1 MIDTGSTLALAA
13 RSLKEN
19 GASRTYALVSHGLFS
34 EVSMSVIENLPLETL
49 VVTNT
54 TPQREHQKG
63 CTKLVTLDI
72 SATIAESIRRTHNGE
87 SISLLFG
94 DWIGMGMNGF

>member
-1 MIDTGSTLALAA
+1 MVCAFVVNVENFRGSLLP
-13 RSLKEN
+13 
-19 GASRTYALVSHGLFS
+19 GLLS
-34 EVSMSVIENLPLETL
+34 ETELSVIDELPIVEL

-54 TPQREHQKG
+54 VPQTQHQAM
-63 CTKLVTLDI
+63 CSKLVTLDI

-94 DWIGMGMNGF
+94 EWIETGAGL

>member
-1 MIDTGSTLALAA
+1 M
-13 RSLKEN
+13 
-19 GASRTYALVSHGLFS
+19 
-34 EVSMSVIENLPLETL
+34 
-49 VVTNT
+49 
-54 TPQREHQKG
+54 PQREHQKG

-94 DWIGMGMNGF
+94 DWLGTGMNGF